1 VSPNV
6 RRFRP
11 EILSLLALAACASSS
26 ATMHAEGPL
35 WERPGLG
42 GAVRPEMGA
51 PQPGMMAPDF
61 ELSGQDGA
69 TTRLASL
76 RGGWVVLHF
85 TASWCPY
92 CDAEVE
98 HLGEM
103 ARDYAPS
110 GVRVVLVD
118 VEDPEPVWSAYAAAH
133 VAPEI
138 LALHDASGAAAAS
151 YAPPG
156 AQPSFVDRAQVAL
169 DATLLVD
176 PAGAI
181 RLFLLPDSAHF
192 DPTFRAVRAELD
204 RLLADA
210 PPRALAPEDIV
221 RVTLAPDPV
230 HGAIAIRLRIAP
242 GYHIM
247 SDRPSAPEYIPTRVE
262 LSAPDLDVGEAR
274 YPAPVAFDVGERSI
288 ATFQGDTVIVVPVT
302 AQAGAARNVTA
313 RIRYQACTA
322 TRCLF
327 PTTRT
332 TEALL
337 AFGTAQPTVAEKR
350 P

>member
-1 VSPNV
+1 ML
-6 RRFRP
+6 RLRP
-11 EILSLLALAACASSS
+11 EILLPLVLAACASST
-26 ATMHAEGPL
+26 TMHAEAPP

-51 PQPGMMAPDF
+51 PQPGMAAPDF
-61 ELSGQDGA
+61 ELPARGGA
-69 TTRLASL
+69 TTHLASL

-98 HLGEM
+98 HLGDI
-103 ARDYAPS
+103 ARAYAPS
-110 GVRVVLVD
+110 GVRVVLID

-138 LALHDASGAAAAS
+138 IALHDARGAAAAS

-156 AQPSFVDRAQVAL
+156 AQPSFLDRAQVAL

-192 DPTFRAVRAELD
+192 DPTFRAVREQLD
-204 RLLADA
+204 HLLAGA
-210 PPRALAPEDIV
+210 PPRALAPEEVV
-221 RVTLAPDPV
+221 RTTLAPDTARD
-230 HGAIAIRLRIAP
+230 AIAVRLHIAS

-247 SDRPSAPEYIPTRVE
+247 SDRPSAPEYVPTRVE

-274 YPAPVAFDVGERSI
+274 YPAPVAFDVGAQSI
-288 ATFQGDTVIVVPVT
+288 ATFQGDTVIVVPFT
-302 AQAGAARNVTA
+302 ATTGGTRRVTA

-327 PTTRT
+327 PATTT

-337 AFGTAQPTVAEKR
+337 AFGTAPPTKAENDHDQHR
-350 P
+350 